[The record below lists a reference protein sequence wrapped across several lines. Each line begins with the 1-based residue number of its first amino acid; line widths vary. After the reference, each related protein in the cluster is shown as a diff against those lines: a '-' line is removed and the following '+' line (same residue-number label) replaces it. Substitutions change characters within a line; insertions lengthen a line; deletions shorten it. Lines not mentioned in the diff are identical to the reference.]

1 MIIVFLA
8 MLLKRIP
15 SLKYM
20 CWDIYIWIKRYAVK
34 DLLPKKMDDG
44 GKEMARDEI
53 GLVLR

>member
-34 DLLPKKMDDG
+34 DLLPKKMDG